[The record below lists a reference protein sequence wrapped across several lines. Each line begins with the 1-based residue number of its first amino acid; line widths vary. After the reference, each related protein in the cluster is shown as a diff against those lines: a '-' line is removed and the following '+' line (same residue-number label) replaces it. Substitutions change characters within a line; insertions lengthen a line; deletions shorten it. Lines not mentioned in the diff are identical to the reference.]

1 MPGMMTSQESLVE
14 RQGNCHLHILEI
26 TNPIE
31 ITFCNHI
38 LDDDQHMVL
47 FKTYMF
53 CLVNSLRFQA
63 QLLRTTFTL
72 TIPGPDTAYDDY

>member
-1 MPGMMTSQESLVE
+1 MPGILTSQESLVE
-14 RQGNCHLHILEI
+14 RQGSCYLHSLEI

-38 LDDDQHMVL
+38 LDDDQHMAL

-53 CLVNSLRFQA
+53 YLVSSF
-63 QLLRTTFTL
+63 
-72 TIPGPDTAYDDY
+72 